1 MLEWK
6 EEWAYEGGVTAA
18 GLYHAGSM
26 LSDDSQ
32 GDAEDDSLVMLV
44 TDTNE
49 GEYKA
54 YLEKLCGTGFEK
66 VFENHTAAVDCCQL
80 KKEDALLYAY
90 YTRARGEV
98 RVIEDRASTALPE
111 FSDTYE
117 FASPQNTPD
126 SAAACE
132 GGESAEIYQYGLYYD
147 PRNGHSPTTTNC
159 GMFYIIR
166 LSDNRLV
173 MIDGGDCMQCS
184 VEALEGMYRFL
195 RRITG
200 TAEGE
205 KIHIAAWFF
214 THAHGDHV
222 AACIRLLRTYP
233 ESFELQR
240 VMFNFPSYHVR
251 PGDKEAL
258 VLKETLREYCPD
270 VKCLKLHNG
279 QTVTLAN
286 VRFDVLYAQ
295 EDAISSEDMSRFPLG
310 DFNCTSVILKMT
322 TGNGTVLWLGDTN
335 VETEALVAETVPAA
349 LWKADVVQVAHHCFN
364 FLSRLYPLIDA
375 DYAMLPNS
383 YYGGHTVE
391 NLDKL
396 ADVLN
401 CLSSPDNIWYEDKTT
416 GFRFQDGAYRVILEE
431 PRIGGEHDGVDLYGV
446 KREIL

>member
-1 MLEWK
+1 MLKWK
-6 EEWAYEGGVTAA
+6 EEWTYEGGVTAA
-18 GLYHAGSM
+18 GLYNTGSM

-32 GDAEDDSLVMLV
+32 GDGEDCCPVMLV
-44 TDTNE
+44 TRT
-49 GEYKA
+49 GEKEYQA
-54 YLEKLCGTGFEK
+54 YLEKLCGTGFTK

-80 KKEDALLYAY
+80 RKGDELLYVY

-98 RVIEDRASTALPE
+98 RVIEDRGSASLE
-111 FSDTYE
+111 DFSY
-117 FASPQNTPD
+117 AYD
-126 SAAACE
+126 SA
-132 GGESAEIYQYGLYYD
+132 ESAEIYQYGLYYD
-147 PRNGHSPTTTNC
+147 PKNGHSPTTTNC

-166 LSDNRLV
+166 LADNQLV

-184 VEALEGMYRFL
+184 AEAVEGMYRFL

-200 TAEGE
+200 TGEGE
-205 KIHIAAWFF
+205 KISIAAWFF

-240 VMFNFPSYHVR
+240 VMFNFPSYNVR
-251 PGDKEAL
+251 PGDREAL

-270 VKCLKLHNG
+270 VKCLRLHNG
-279 QTVTLAN
+279 QAVTLAN
-286 VRFDVLYAQ
+286 ARFDVLYAQ
-295 EDAISSEDMSRFPLG
+295 EDAISSEDMSRFPLH

-322 TGNGTVLWLGDTN
+322 TGNGTVMWLGDTN
-335 VETEALVAETVPAA
+335 VETEELVMQTVPAA

-364 FLSRLYPLIDA
+364 FLSRLYPVIDA

-431 PRIGGEHDGVDLYGV
+431 PRVGGEHDGTDLYGV
-446 KREIL
+446 KREIS

>member
-1 MLEWK
+1 MCNISEWK
-6 EEWAYEGGVTAA
+6 EEWTYEGGVTVA
-18 GLYHAGSM
+18 GLYHGGSM

-32 GDAEDDSLVMLV
+32 GDAEDDSPVMLV
-44 TDTNE
+44 TDT
-49 GEYKA
+49 GEEEYGA
-54 YLEKLCGTGFEK
+54 YLEKLCCTGFEK

-80 KKEDALLYAY
+80 RRGDELLYVY

-98 RVIEDRASTALPE
+98 RVIEDRASTALPD
-111 FSDTYE
+111 FSYSYE
-117 FASPQNTPD
+117 SGQ
-126 SAAACE
+126 
-132 GGESAEIYQYGLYYD
+132 SAEIYQYGLYYD

-166 LSDNRLV
+166 LADNRLV

-184 VEALEGMYRFL
+184 AEAVEGMYRFL

-200 TAEGE
+200 TEEGE
-205 KIHIAAWFF
+205 KISIAAWFF

-295 EDAISSEDMSRFPLG
+295 EDAISREDPSVFPFH

-322 TGNGTVLWLGDTN
+322 TGSGTVMWLGDTN
-335 VETEALVAETVPAA
+335 VETEELVMETVPAS

-364 FLSRLYPLIDA
+364 FLSRLYPVIDA

-391 NLDKL
+391 NIDKL

-416 GFRFQDGAYRVILEE
+416 GFRFEDGAYRVILEE
-431 PRIGGEHDGVDLYGV
+431 PRVGGEHDGVDLYGV